1 MASLSCAGHGV
12 NGPLAVASVSVA
24 PAHASFVQVGNT
36 LQLAATPLSAAGYAV
51 AGQTVTWSSSDPTIA
66 TVTAGGLLTAVAP
79 GVATMTAL
87 CAGRSGT
94 ATIIVQLPVATLIV
108 QQAAATLAAGASL
121 ALIVTPD
128 DSNGTALQGI
138 AIAWSSSNTA
148 VATVTPSAGRV
159 TAVAPGTATI
169 TATSGGVNAT
179 AVITVVGQGL
189 LGSVGSV
196 VIRPANASLEE
207 GPQGFGAPLQM
218 TATLAD
224 PNGNTVSGFAVTWSS
239 SDTSVAGVSSTG
251 LLTPNPSVS
260 KSSVVTITAT
270 SQGISGTASITV
282 NPAVA
287 SVVFTPSSVN
297 LKVGGTQ
304 ELTATPFD
312 AHGLPM
318 MGVTLA
324 WTNLYANIV
333 RLDRSGDSVRVTA
346 IAPGVAKIWA
356 SDLVNP
362 ASGMVLI
369 TVSVQSSAMRAPSGT
384 TARLTASVPNR
395 APAAP

>member
-1 MASLSCAGHGV
+1 
-12 NGPLAVASVSVA
+12 
-24 PAHASFVQVGNT
+24 
-36 LQLAATPLSAAGYAV
+36 
-51 AGQTVTWSSSDPTIA
+51 
-66 TVTAGGLLTAVAP
+66 
-79 GVATMTAL
+79 MTAT
-87 CAGRSGT
+87 CEGRSGT

-108 QQAAATLAAGASL
+108 QQSAATLAAGASL
-121 ALIVTPD
+121 SLIVTPD
-128 DSNGTALQGI
+128 DANGNALQGI
-138 AIAWSSSNTA
+138 AIAWSSSNPA

-159 TAVAPGTATI
+159 TAIAPGTATI
-169 TATSGGVNAT
+169 TATSGGVSAT
-179 AVITVVGQGL
+179 AAITVVGQGL

-196 VIRPANASLEE
+196 VIRPTNASLEE
-207 GPQGFGAPLQM
+207 GPLGFGAPLQM

-224 PNGNTVSGFAVTWSS
+224 PNGNTVSGFAVAWSS
-239 SDTSVAGVSSTG
+239 SDTSAASVTSSG
-251 LLTPNPSVS
+251 LVTPNPSVS

-282 NPAVA
+282 NPPVA

-304 ELTATPFD
+304 LLTATPFD

-324 WTNLYANIV
+324 WTNLYANIA
-333 RLDRSGDSVRVTA
+333 RLDTIGGSVRVTA
-346 IAPGVAKIWA
+346 LAPGFAKIWA

-362 ASGMVLI
+362 ASAMVLI
-369 TVSVQSSAMRAPSGT
+369 TVSVQASAMRAPSAYK
-384 TARLTASVPNR
+384 ARLTSLAPSR